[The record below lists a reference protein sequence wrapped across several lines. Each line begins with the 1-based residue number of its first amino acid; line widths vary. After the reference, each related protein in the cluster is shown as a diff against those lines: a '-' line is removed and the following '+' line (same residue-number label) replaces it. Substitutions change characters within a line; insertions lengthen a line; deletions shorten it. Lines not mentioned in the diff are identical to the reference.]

1 MNKFK
6 ILNTIKNR
14 GKKILITCVPCIIIL
29 LVILILCFYG
39 YYDSYDNEMIGYIVI
54 FMPSFIFFV
63 IYSYVGFNYY
73 VNTEKVARKK
83 GYGNILDMS
92 EDFYGKI
99 EYKDDY
105 IRVSPKVIA
114 TDGYDM
120 AYRWD
125 VYLITFHTVMSC
137 TYGQYTPT
145 KFFSLHTRD
154 KRYVLHVNLKP
165 PYSDQEYENVLKTLL
180 KYCPNAVYGE
190 LDGAGG
196 NHLAQMRNTDI
207 HDIPNS
213 PYYITKD

>member
-114 TDGYDM
+114 TDGHGIQVGCIPYNLS
-120 AYRWD
+120 YGNVLYIW
-125 VYLITFHTVMSC
+125 TV
-137 TYGQYTPT
+137 
-145 KFFSLHTRD
+145 
-154 KRYVLHVNLKP
+154 
-165 PYSDQEYENVLKTLL
+165 YSD
-180 KYCPNAVYGE
+180 
-190 LDGAGG
+190 
-196 NHLAQMRNTDI
+196 
-207 HDIPNS
+207 
-213 PYYITKD
+213 